1 MKRFLFLGLILI
13 LVIATPTFSQLHPE
27 PWRQIQL
34 SSDPADVRGLVPVDV
49 VSVKATGTT
58 VLSSVTR
65 VTYRV
70 FAKAKMAAS
79 LLGGQVALL
88 QHQSVEGN
96 LIPIRTAR
104 AQSNWRVYLPTHPDT
119 LLLRKLTEERASF
132 GVGAVA
138 TLRNNSSK
146 IKYSYAKPWEI
157 SMDQNYLI
165 HRGIPYIR
173 IRFAGAQGYYRIVY
187 VDDRQIVCYQIKR
200 TAIQQLV
207 LLKK

>member
-104 AQSNWRVYLPTHPDT
+104 A
-119 LLLRKLTEERASF
+119 
-132 GVGAVA
+132 
-138 TLRNNSSK
+138 SSK